1 LKLGLS
7 RWQLSRE
14 GERNTLNYKTGHMV
28 APEAML
34 VAVFGASL
42 VKLPHIEEEKGKIA
56 HE

>member
-1 LKLGLS
+1 
-7 RWQLSRE
+7 
-14 GERNTLNYKTGHMV
+14 MV